1 MYALTATIGFE
12 DCICSFDCG
21 FETFGR
27 NWLEISGT
35 DGGINVNQ
43 FTNGGGFTG
52 GNYFTIARA
61 GEKEP
66 ERVEI
71 EQELSN
77 QARMVEAFSNIVLG
91 ACALDHRPHRL
102 QSASHCAEEPA
113 EDLAAQ
119 PGRQRAGCRGLG
131 AARAFSQGRAERLRV
146 ASP

>member
-1 MYALTATIGFE
+1 MYALTATIGYE

-35 DGGINVNQ
+35 DGAINVNQ

-91 ACALDHRPHRL
+91 ACRTTDLTGFSRL
-102 QSASHCAEEPA
+102 
-113 EDLAAQ
+113 
-119 PGRQRAGCRGLG
+119 RG
-131 AARAFSQGRAERLRV
+131 AAALLWTYLSDTSAAVGPAWSQRV
-146 ASP
+146 RWTSTGL

>member
-1 MYALTATIGFE
+1 MYALTATIGYE

-35 DGGINVNQ
+35 DGAINVNQ

-52 GNYFTIARA
+52 GNHFTIARA

-77 QARMVEAFSNIVLG
+77 QARMVEAFSSIVLG
-91 ACALDHRPHRL
+91 ARWTTDLTRFIFCRLRCAAALLWTCLSDT
-102 QSASHCAEEPA
+102 SVAVGPA
-113 EDLAAQ
+113 WL
-119 PGRQRAGCRGLG
+119 QRARWTIT
-131 AARAFSQGRAERLRV
+131 GR
-146 ASP
+146 

>member
-1 MYALTATIGFE
+1 MYALTATIGYE

-35 DGGINVNQ
+35 DGAINVNQ

-52 GNYFTIARA
+52 GNHFTIARA

-91 ACALDHRPHRL
+91 ARALHHTPHL
-102 QSASHCAEEPA
+102 VHILSAA
-113 EDLAAQ
+113 
-119 PGRQRAGCRGLG
+119 LG
-131 AARAFSQGRAERLRV
+131 AAALL
-146 ASP
+146 

>member
-1 MYALTATIGFE
+1 MQRRSAWAA
-12 DCICSFDCG
+12 DCCRDFSLDRFC
-21 FETFGR
+21 EQ
-27 NWLEISGT
+27 
-35 DGGINVNQ
+35 VNQ

-91 ACALDHRPHRL
+91 ARTGPRTSPGSYLSAARRCCALV
-102 QSASHCAEEPA
+102 
-113 EDLAAQ
+113 DL
-119 PGRQRAGCRGLG
+119 PL
-131 AARAFSQGRAERLRV
+131 
-146 ASP
+146 

>member
-1 MYALTATIGFE
+1 VYALTATIGYE

-35 DGGINVNQ
+35 DGAINVNQ

-52 GNYFTIARA
+52 GNHFTIARA

-91 ACALDHRPHRL
+91 ACALDDRP
-102 QSASHCAEEPA
+102 
-113 EDLAAQ
+113 
-119 PGRQRAGCRGLG
+119 
-131 AARAFSQGRAERLRV
+131 LRV
-146 ASP
+146 HILSAALRCCALVDLPL